1 MFFNGIQDFE
11 SNFKT
16 FDRLNTL
23 VFNVWR
29 DKSAWAYRDG
39 DIARITNEYR
49 QYISRVRSLAQEAER
64 LNKELDNKMSQIR
77 QLNNEIVN
85 LALNPDIKDCAIWE
99 ARGYEIRPG
108 REEEGVPPSEVY
120 RGSTLFVAKGLSGA
134 TSEQQ
139 NAIAARYMGGCDKIQ
154 VRLNSN
160 L

>member
-1 MFFNGIQDFE
+1 MFFSGIQDFE

-16 FDRLNTL
+16 FDRLNTI

-49 QYISRVRSLAQEAER
+49 QYISRARSLAQEAER

-77 QLNNEIVN
+77 QLNNEIAN
-85 LALNPDIKDCAIWE
+85 LAVNPAINGCAIWE
-99 ARGYEIRPG
+99 AQGYKIVPG
-108 REEEGVPPSEVY
+108 REEEGIPPTEVPC
-120 RGSTLFVAKGLSGA
+120 GSTRFVAKGD
-134 TSEQQ
+134 SESNKSMASQ
-139 NAIAARYMGGCDKIQ
+139 YLGGCDKVT
-154 VRLNSN
+154 VRLDRR

>member
-49 QYISRVRSLAQEAER
+49 QYITRVRSLAQEAER
-64 LNKELDNKMSQIR
+64 LYKELDRKMSQIR
-77 QLNNEIVN
+77 QLNNEIAN
-85 LALNPDIKDCAIWE
+85 LAQNPEIKDCAIWE

-108 REEEGVPPSEVY
+108 RPEEGIPPTEVY
-120 RGSTLFVAKGLSGA
+120 RGSTKFVAKGLNGA
-134 TSEQQ
+134 GSDQK
-139 NAIAARYMGGCDKIQ
+139 NAVAARYLSGCDKYQ
-154 VRLNSN
+154 VSLSRN